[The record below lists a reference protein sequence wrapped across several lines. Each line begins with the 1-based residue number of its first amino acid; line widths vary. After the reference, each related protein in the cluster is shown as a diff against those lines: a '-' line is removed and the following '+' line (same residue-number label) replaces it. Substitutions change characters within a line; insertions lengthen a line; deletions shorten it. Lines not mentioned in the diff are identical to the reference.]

1 MNSTLNE
8 VVVHINES
16 LDEAMFHDLEQGI
29 RRDQGVVSVG
39 HQANQNHMMVVVYD
53 SEVARASSILHN
65 FQERGLHAQ
74 LVGM

>member
-1 MNSTLNE
+1 MDTTLNE

-16 LDEAMFHDLEQGI
+16 MDEATYRDLEQGI
-29 RRDQGVVSVG
+29 RLDRGVVSVG
-39 HQANQNHMMVVVYD
+39 RQPNQDHLMVVVYD

-74 LVGM
+74 LIGL

>member
-1 MNSTLNE
+1 MDTTLNE

-16 LDEAMFHDLEQGI
+16 MDEATYQDLEQGI

-39 HQANQNHMMVVVYD
+39 RQPNQDHLMVVVYD
-53 SEVARASSILHN
+53 SEVIRASSILHN

-74 LVGM
+74 LIGL

>member
-1 MNSTLNE
+1 MDTTLNDI
-8 VVVHINES
+8 VVHISENV
-16 LDEAMFHDLEQGI
+16 DEAMLDDLEKCI

-39 HQANQNHMMVVVYD
+39 RQPNHNHLMMVVYD

-74 LVGM
+74 VIGM